1 MNKRIQAIVLVLFVL
16 AVPFAPSFAA
26 YAQETWDISI
36 NLVSPLEQKDGM
48 LMKVYFTIADGG
60 APVMNA
66 QPVGG
71 QIAILNNEYVAN
83 AVIKKPDIPIY
94 IALVMDAS
102 GSMGGSAEA
111 LKNAAKLSLNNI
123 PDDSQFAVIQFDE
136 SIALLQDFTDNPAA
150 VSFAIDQYKVSRKG
164 TCLYDAAYSAIE
176 SMSKLP
182 AARRAVIL
190 FTDGKDENVNGQP
203 CSKHKYQELVD
214 LAMKSQVPL
223 NTIGLSIQ
231 EGNINAVELQAMS
244 ASTGGFSL
252 ISNKDDLPATFGR
265 IMDALKAQWMAE
277 AVIYPKQGTNN
288 AVLTVQLMGG
298 ETLNQ
303 AFNFESGTDYPG
315 PPSPVSVRLDGL
327 VLDAAQQAYV
337 VQLALT
343 SPELAK
349 YVKIEVW
356 DKQGG
361 SKAGEYIFNDPEA
374 FNSFLVP
381 TEALTID
388 NNYDM
393 RISAV
398 SRDDGAAFALTRDD
412 KGNPVTQLI
421 HEFKFDP
428 SSAYPNLQ
436 VQSVVDQSGDLMLN
450 VSVTNPQLVG
460 GFDGWLVDET
470 TNTQVPNSNFTA
482 PALTTTSGAITIP
495 MKANRIDSGKY
506 SVILRVLAKNNNVFS
521 TTLYEGVTYK
531 APSIFSRLGV
541 ALIAAPIFL
550 VGILVII
557 LGVVAFLMF
566 YSNRQKSMTG
576 TPVLQGRLGGGMG
589 KAGKAGG
596 SSLPVSDNE
605 PIPQRRGGTAA
616 PPPPPPPVPVATP
629 AASRV
634 IAPLSASQMPTN
646 ATLIGEGPASSGNE
660 TMIAGAPAVAR
671 AYLTVIRTPA
681 GTASPG
687 RISVD
692 QFPFVIG
699 RSEGHFNVQDPNISR
714 RHAQITYDDVR
725 RAYFITDLQSSN
737 GTRVNEQRLPAG
749 QPFQLTAGAMIGLG
763 PNVIIRFD
771 IS

>member
-1 MNKRIQAIVLVLFVL
+1 VNKRIQAIVLVLFVL
-16 AVPFAPSFAA
+16 AVPFAPTYLA

-48 LMKVYFTIADGG
+48 LMKVYFTITDGG

-71 QIAILNNEYVAN
+71 QIALLNNNYVAN
-83 AVIKKPDIPIY
+83 AIIKKPDIPIY
-94 IALVMDAS
+94 VALVLDAS
-102 GSMGGSAEA
+102 GTMVGTADKPLQE
-111 LKNAAKLSLNNI
+111 AAKLSLNNI
-123 PDDSQFAVIQFDE
+123 PDDSKFAVIQFNE
-136 SIALLQDFTDNPAA
+136 SITLLQDFTDNVSA
-150 VSFAIDQYKVSRKG
+150 VSFAIDQYKAGRNKG
-164 TCLYDAAYSAIE
+164 TCIYDATYSTIE

-190 FTDGKDENVNGQP
+190 FTDGKKDETITGAA
-203 CSKHKYQELVD
+203 CSKHTYQELVD
-214 LAMKSQVPL
+214 LGMKLQVPI
-223 NTIGLSIQ
+223 NTIGLSSST
-231 EGNINAVELQAMS
+231 EGVNAVELQAMA
-244 ASTGGFSL
+244 ASTGGFS
-252 ISNKDDLPATFGR
+252 IVSSTEDLPATFGR

-288 AVLTVQLMGG
+288 AVLTVQLTD
-298 ETLNQ
+298 EQTLNQ

-361 SKAGEYIFNDPEA
+361 SKAGEYIFNDPET

-381 TEALTID
+381 TEALTIN
-388 NNYDM
+388 NNYEM
-393 RISAV
+393 RISAIN
-398 SRDDGAAFALTRDD
+398 REDGSAFALSRDRD
-412 KGNPVTQLI
+412 GNPITQLN

-436 VQSVVDQSGDLMLN
+436 VQSVVDQSGDLVLN

-460 GFDGWLVDET
+460 GFDGWLVDQD
-470 TNTQVPNSNFTA
+470 TNTQVANSNFTH
-482 PALTTTSGAITIP
+482 PALEGTSGAITVP
-495 MKANRIDSGKY
+495 MKANRIGSGQY
-506 SVILRVLAKNNNVFS
+506 NVVLRVLAKNNNVFS
-521 TTLYEGVTYK
+521 TTVYEGVTYK

-550 VGILVII
+550 VGIVVII

-576 TPVLQGRLGGGMG
+576 TPVLQGRLGAGMG

-616 PPPPPPPVPVATP
+616 PPPPPPSVPVATP

-634 IAPLSASQMPTN
+634 IEPLPSSQIPTN
-646 ATLIGEGPASSGNE
+646 ATLIGEGPASSGSGNE
-660 TMIAGAPAVAR
+660 TMMAAAPVVAR

-699 RSEGHFNVQDPNISR
+699 RSEGHFNIQDPNISR

-725 RAYFITDLQSSN
+725 RVLSPTSRAATARGSMNSACPQGSRSN
-737 GTRVNEQRLPAG
+737 SPPA
-749 QPFQLTAGAMIGLG
+749 P
-763 PNVIIRFD
+763 
-771 IS
+771 

>member
-16 AVPFAPSFAA
+16 AIPFAPNYLAS
-26 YAQETWDISI
+26 AQETWDILI

-48 LMKVYFTIADGG
+48 LLKVYFTITDGG

-66 QPVGG
+66 QPTSG
-71 QIAILNNEYVAN
+71 QIALLNNEYVAN
-83 AVIKKPDIPIY
+83 AIIKKPDIPIY

-136 SIALLQDFTDNPAA
+136 SISLLQDFTDNPAA

-190 FTDGKDENVNGQP
+190 FTDGKDENVNGQA

-223 NTIGLSIQ
+223 NTIGLSIK

-252 ISNKDDLPATFGR
+252 ISSKEELPATFGR

-277 AVIYPKQGTNN
+277 ATVYPKQGTNN
-288 AVLTVQLMGG
+288 AVLTVSLQDNQ
-298 ETLNQ
+298 TLNQ
-303 AFNFESGTDYPG
+303 AFTFESGTNYPG

-327 VLDAAQQAYV
+327 VLNAAKQAYE

-349 YVKIEVW
+349 YVKIEIW

-361 SKAGEYIFNDPEA
+361 SKAGEYVFNDPVT
-374 FNSFLVP
+374 FNSFFVP
-381 TEALTID
+381 TEALTI
-388 NNYDM
+388 NNSYDM

-398 SRDDGAAFALTRDD
+398 NREDGTPFALTRDD

-436 VQSVVDQSGDLMLN
+436 VQSIVEKSGDLVMA
-450 VSVTNPQLVG
+450 VTVTNPGLVG

-470 TNTQVPNSNFTA
+470 TNTQVPNSNFTS
-482 PALTTTSGAITIP
+482 PALSGENGTIIIP
-495 MKANRIDSGKY
+495 MKANRISSGKFA
-506 SVILRVLAKNNNVFS
+506 VVLRVLAKNNNVFS
-521 TTLYEGVTYK
+521 SITYEDVTYK
-531 APSIFSRLGV
+531 APSLFSRLGV
-541 ALIAAPIFL
+541 VLVAAPIFL
-550 VGILVII
+550 VGIVVII
-557 LGVVAFLMF
+557 LGVVAFLM
-566 YSNRQKSMTG
+566 YNSSRQKSMTG
-576 TPVLQGRLGGGMG
+576 TPVLQGRLGVGMG
-589 KAGKAGG
+589 AAKKAGG

-605 PIPQRRGGTAA
+605 PIPLRRGAA
-616 PPPPPPPVPVATP
+616 TPPGPTPVATP

-634 IAPLSASQMPTN
+634 VEPLPYSQVPTN
-646 ATLIGEGPASSGNE
+646 ATLIGEGPVTGNE
-660 TMIAGAPAVAR
+660 TMIGSAPVIAKPILTVVRAPAGAMSAAQMM
-671 AYLTVIRTPA
+671 
-681 GTASPG
+681 
-687 RISVD
+687 VD
-692 QFPFVIG
+692 SLPFVIG
-699 RSEGHFNVQDPNISR
+699 RTEGRLTINEANVSR
-714 RHAQITYDDVR
+714 RHAQITYDDAR

-749 QPFQLTAGAMIGLG
+749 QPYQLSSGAMIGFG

-771 IS
+771 IT

>member
-1 MNKRIQAIVLVLFVL
+1 MNKRIQAIVLVFFVL
-16 AVPFAPSFAA
+16 AIPFAPNYLAS
-26 YAQETWDISI
+26 AQETWDILI

-48 LMKVYFTIADGG
+48 LLKVYFTFTDGG

-66 QPVGG
+66 QPTGG
-71 QIAILNNEYVAN
+71 QIALLNNEYVAN

-123 PDDSQFAVIQFDE
+123 PDDSQFSVIQFDE

-176 SMSKLP
+176 SMSKLQ

-190 FTDGKDENVNGQP
+190 FTDGKDENINGQP

-223 NTIGLSIQ
+223 NTIGLSSK
-231 EGNINAVELQAMS
+231 EGAINAVELQAMA
-244 ASTGGFSL
+244 ASTGGFSS
-252 ISNKDDLPATFGR
+252 IAAQADLPLAFGR

-277 AVIYPKQGTNN
+277 ATIYPKQGTNN
-288 AVLTVQLMGG
+288 AVLTVSLQDNP
-298 ETLNQ
+298 TLNS
-303 AFNFESGTDYPG
+303 AFTVESSKEYPG

-327 VLDAAQQAYV
+327 VLNAAKQAYE

-349 YVKIEVW
+349 YVKIEIW

-361 SKAGEYIFNDPEA
+361 SKVGEYTFNDPET
-374 FNSFLVP
+374 FNSFFVP
-381 TEALTID
+381 TEALTI
-388 NNYDM
+388 NNSYEM
-393 RISAV
+393 RLSAV
-398 SRDDGAAFALTRDD
+398 NREDGTPFALARDD

-436 VQSVVDQSGDLMLN
+436 VQSIVEKSGDLVMA
-450 VSVTNPQLVG
+450 VTVTNPDLVG

-470 TNTQVPNSNFTA
+470 TNTQVPNSNFTS
-482 PALTTTSGAITIP
+482 PALSGENGTIIIP
-495 MKANRIDSGKY
+495 MKANRISSGKFA
-506 SVILRVLAKNNNVFS
+506 VVLRVLAKNNNVFS
-521 TTLYEGVTYK
+521 SITYEDVTYK
-531 APSIFSRLGV
+531 APSLFSRLGV

-550 VGILVII
+550 VGVLVII
-557 LGVVAFLMF
+557 LGVVAFLM
-566 YSNRQKSMTG
+566 YNSSRQKSMTG
-576 TPVLQGRLGGGMG
+576 TPVLQGRLGVGMG
-589 KAGKAGG
+589 AAKKAGG

-605 PIPQRRGGTAA
+605 PIPLRRGAA
-616 PPPPPPPVPVATP
+616 TPPGPTPVATP

-634 IAPLSASQMPTN
+634 VEPLPYSQAPTN
-646 ATLIGEGPASSGNE
+646 ATLIGEGPVTGNE
-660 TMIAGAPAVAR
+660 TMIGSAPVIARPILTVVRAPAGAMSAAQMM
-671 AYLTVIRTPA
+671 
-681 GTASPG
+681 
-687 RISVD
+687 VD
-692 QFPFVIG
+692 SLPFVIG
-699 RSEGHFNVQDPNISR
+699 RTEGRLTINEANVSR
-714 RHAQITYDDVR
+714 RHAQITYDDAR

-737 GTRVNEQRLPAG
+737 GTRVNDQRLPAG
-749 QPFQLTAGAMIGLG
+749 QPYQLNSGSMIGFG

-771 IS
+771 IT

>member
-1 MNKRIQAIVLVLFVL
+1 VNKRVQAIVLVLFVL
-16 AVPFAPSFAA
+16 AIPFAPNLLAS
-26 YAQETWDISI
+26 AQETWDISI
-36 NLVSPLEQKDGM
+36 NLISPLEQKDGM
-48 LMKVYFTIADGG
+48 LMKVYFTISDAG

-66 QPVGG
+66 QPTGG
-71 QIAILNNEYVAN
+71 QIALLNTEYVAN

-136 SIALLQDFTDNPAA
+136 SISLLQDFTDNPAA

-176 SMSKLP
+176 SMATLP

-223 NTIGLSIQ
+223 NTIGLSIK
-231 EGNINAVELQAMS
+231 EGNINAVELQAMA

-252 ISNKDDLPATFGR
+252 ISSKEELPATFGR

-277 AVIYPKQGTNN
+277 AVIYPEQGTNN
-288 AVLTVQLMGG
+288 AVLSVELMGG
-298 ETLNQ
+298 QTLNQ
-303 AFNFESGTDYPG
+303 AFSFESGTDYPG

-327 VLDAAQQAYV
+327 VLNAAKQAYE
-337 VQLALT
+337 VQLAVT

-349 YVKIEVW
+349 YVKIEIW

-374 FNSFLVP
+374 FNSFEVP

-388 NNYDM
+388 NSYEM
-393 RISAV
+393 RLSAIS
-398 SRDDGAAFALTRDD
+398 REDGAAFALSRDRD
-412 KGNPVTQLI
+412 GNPITQLI

-436 VQSVVDQSGDLMLN
+436 VQSVVDESGDLVLN

-460 GFDGWLVDET
+460 GFDGWLVDEE
-470 TNTQVPNSNFTA
+470 TNTQVANSNFTH
-482 PALTTTSGAITIP
+482 PALTGASGAITIP
-495 MKANRIDSGKY
+495 MKANRIGSGQY
-506 SVILRVLAKNNNVFS
+506 SVVLRVLAKNNNVFS
-521 TTLYEGVTYK
+521 TTVYEGVTYK

-550 VGILVII
+550 VGIVVII
-557 LGVVAFLMF
+557 LGVVVFLMV

-596 SSLPVSDNE
+596 SNLPVSDNE

-616 PPPPPPPVPVATP
+616 PPPPPPVPVATP

-634 IAPLSASQMPTN
+634 VEPLPSSQIPVN
-646 ATLIGEGPASSGNE
+646 ATLIGEGPAGSGNE
-660 TMIAGAPAVAR
+660 TMIAAAPVAAR

-699 RSEGHFNVQDPNISR
+699 RSEGHFNIQDPNISR

-725 RAYFITDLQSSN
+725 RAYFVTDLQSSN

-771 IS
+771 MS